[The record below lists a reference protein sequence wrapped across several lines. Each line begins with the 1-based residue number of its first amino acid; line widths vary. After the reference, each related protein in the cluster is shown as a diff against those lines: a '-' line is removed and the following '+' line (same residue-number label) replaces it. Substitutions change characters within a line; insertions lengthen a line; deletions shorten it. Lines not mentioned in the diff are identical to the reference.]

1 MLDPALLKNDLETLK
16 LNISRRNLNVDID
29 FLIKLNEERK
39 KLRFEAE
46 QKRSEQKEIGK
57 EIATADDKSKE
68 GLLSQASNISN
79 EVKSLFEKVDQ
90 KDEEFF
96 NNWIGFK
103 FAHCMWTS
111 RAKHSGRGKISKLF
125 MVIGH
130 HLAQELSWSGHGSG
144 TF

>member
-1 MLDPALLKNDLETLK
+1 MLDPAVLKNDLETLK

-29 FLIKLNEERK
+29 FLINLNEERK

-68 GLLSQASNISN
+68 GLLSKASSISN
-79 EVKSLFEKVDQ
+79 EVKALFEKVDQ

-96 NNWIGFK
+96 
-103 FAHCMWTS
+103 
-111 RAKHSGRGKISKLF
+111 
-125 MVIGH
+125 
-130 HLAQELSWSGHGSG
+130 
-144 TF
+144 